1 MHVGPSGFSGG
12 CPGGMLLTF
21 PVGIEEEEEEEEEEE
36 AEGRSAP
43 APLPAAQTAH
53 DGRIECR

>member
-21 PVGIEEEEEEEEEEE
+21 PVGIEEEEEEE